1 MTDTVRFAVADH
13 VALVT
18 IDRPQVR
25 NAIDLGTAL
34 GIAAALDEAEERE
47 DVRAIVLTGSGGT
60 FCAGMDLK
68 AFSAT
73 RERPLSPTRGA
84 FGIVECPPEKPIVA
98 AVEGKALGGGFEIA
112 LACDVI
118 VAARTAAFGLPEVRR
133 GLIAA
138 AGGVLRL
145 PQRVPFNIGM
155 EMILTGE
162 PITAAR
168 AAELGLVNLVV
179 EPDEATASA
188 LAIARQISLNAPL
201 AVAAAKKLAKAARN
215 WSDTEGFGQQ
225 RPVVDVVRESN
236 DAGEGARAFVE
247 KRPPQWTGT

>member
-1 MTDTVRFAVADH
+1 MTDNVRFAVTDH
-13 VALVT
+13 VALIT

-25 NAIDLGTAL
+25 NAVDLETAL
-34 GIAAALDEAEERE
+34 GIAAALDQAEERD
-47 DVRAIVLTGSGGT
+47 DVRAIVLTGAGGT

-73 RERPLSPTRGA
+73 RERPLSPTRGP
-84 FGIVECPPEKPIVA
+84 FGIVERPPTKPIVA

-118 VAARTAAFGLPEVRR
+118 VAARTAAFGLPEVKR
-133 GLIAA
+133 GLVAS

-145 PQRVPFNIGM
+145 PQRIPFNIGM

-162 PITAAR
+162 PITATR

-179 EPDEATASA
+179 EPDEAAAAA
-188 LAIARQISLNAPL
+188 LAMARQIGLNAPL
-201 AVAAAKKLAKAARN
+201 AVQGAKKVAQAARD
-215 WSDTEGFGQQ
+215 WPDAEGFERQ
-225 RPVVDVVRESN
+225 RPITDGVRESN
-236 DAGEGARAFVE
+236 DAAEGARAFVE